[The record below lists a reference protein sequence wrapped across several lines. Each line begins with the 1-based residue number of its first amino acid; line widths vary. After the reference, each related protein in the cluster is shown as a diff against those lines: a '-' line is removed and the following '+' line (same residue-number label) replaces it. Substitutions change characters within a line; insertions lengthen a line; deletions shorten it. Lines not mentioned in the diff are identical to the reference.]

1 MKLMMGGGGAGEG
14 WKVRSI
20 CNAYELRGMEND
32 LKQGESENEKLR
44 KVNVENLEISAFED

>member
-1 MKLMMGGGGAGEG
+1 MKLMVGGGAGEG

-32 LKQGESENEKLR
+32 LKDGESENEKLC